1 MAKALIS
8 SILAA
13 LALAGCENRTTPGA
27 GSPIDYAS
35 SVFVPGFGRVEAL
48 VGERSAAAGGRGR
61 GGTELQ
67 LHMDDGTSQRVIV
80 PSAEFHVGDRVRVTR
95 EGNVVRMNP

>member
-1 MAKALIS
+1 MARVALVVLMS
-8 SILAA
+8 S
-13 LALAGCENRTTPGA
+13 LALVACENRTAAGA
-27 GSPIDYAS
+27 GSPIAYAD

-48 VGERSAAAGGRGR
+48 VNRSAAAGGRGA

-67 LHMDDGTSQRVIV
+67 LRMDDGTSQRVLV
-80 PSAEFHVGDRVRVTR
+80 PGAALHVGDRVRVTR

>member
-1 MAKALIS
+1 MAKPAFALI
-8 SILAA
+8 LALLA

-27 GSPIDYAS
+27 GSPIDYSS

-48 VGERSAAAGGRGR
+48 VGRTAAAGGRA
-61 GGTELQ
+61 GGSELQ
-67 LHMDDGTSQRVIV
+67 LRMDDGTSQRVTV

-95 EGNVVRMNP
+95 EGHVVRM